1 MMNTAFSFK
10 PSRQA
15 YTSTPPMSHT
25 LHARPPHLYPLS
37 LSTRRTFAL
46 RPSTFFS
53 HRPRHRLRQPTA
65 RRSRDRHAHRR
76 RDLGYRHGNLHTG
89 VRSRTSPV
97 RRHRRGDR

>member
-1 MMNTAFSFK
+1 
-10 PSRQA
+10 
-15 YTSTPPMSHT
+15 MSHT

-65 RRSRDRHAHRR
+65 RGSRDRHAHRR